1 MNQINFYLFD
11 LDGTLID
18 TRIYA
23 VIYLE
28 ILEMVKK
35 RLNLSDEE
43 LEAKAKGLG
52 LKKNK
57 FKRWD
62 SGDLCR
68 EFDLLDEY
76 YTLLEKK
83 IRVTSVLHNQVKD
96 IFNKIKQQK
105 RKIGIVS
112 NSMKRTIMAYLKRY
126 ALSEQV
132 DFIFSY
138 DDAGCRKNQL
148 NYWKKLIGK
157 EHLNPE
163 ECLMIGDDLLED
175 VERPKKLGFQ
185 TFHLDKSSK
194 IGSIPL
200 N

>member
-43 LEAKAKGLG
+43 LEAKAKGFG

-68 EFDLLDEY
+68 ELDLLDEY
-76 YTLLEKK
+76 YNLSATGRNSLRYFMNKHFFNK
-83 IRVTSVLHNQVKD
+83 TDIKNIPNVKD
-96 IFNKIKQQK
+96 AYGASVGQQVVTYK
-105 RKIGIVS
+105 NFSKTS
-112 NSMKRTIMAYLKRY
+112 
-126 ALSEQV
+126 
-132 DFIFSY
+132 FIFG
-138 DDAGCRKNQL
+138 A
-148 NYWKKLIGK
+148 
-157 EHLNPE
+157 
-163 ECLMIGDDLLED
+163 LLH
-175 VERPKKLGFQ
+175 G
-185 TFHLDKSSK
+185 
-194 IGSIPL
+194 
-200 N
+200 